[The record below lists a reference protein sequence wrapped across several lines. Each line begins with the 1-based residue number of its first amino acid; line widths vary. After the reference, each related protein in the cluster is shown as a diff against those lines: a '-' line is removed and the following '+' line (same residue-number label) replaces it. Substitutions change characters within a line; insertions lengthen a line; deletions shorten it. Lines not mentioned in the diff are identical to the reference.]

1 MKQFVQ
7 ISFYIIIIFLSACV
21 QKVPLNETVQKS
33 AKIYYKSMPFNGVA
47 FSRYANGNVYME
59 EEYENG
65 IRSGE
70 KRIWYLNGK
79 QKLKEVYL
87 DGKLNGEKIEWYEN
101 GIMKTKRTYLEGVE
115 TGKYYEWF
123 ENGKK
128 KLEVDRKARTTFY
141 NN

>member
-1 MKQFVQ
+1 MTHFVQ
-7 ISFYIIIIFLSACV
+7 ISFFIIIVFLSAFV
-21 QKVPLNETVQKS
+21 QKIPLNETVQKS
-33 AKIYYKSMPFNGVA
+33 SKIYYNSLLFSGVA
-47 FSRYANGNVYME
+47 FSRYSNGNVYME

-65 IRSGE
+65 IRNGE

-79 QKLKEVYL
+79 QKLKETYL
-87 DGKLNGEKIEWYEN
+87 NGKLNGRKIEWYEN
-101 GIMKTKRTYLEGVE
+101 GQQKTERTYLEGEE
-115 TGKYYEWF
+115 TGKYFEWF